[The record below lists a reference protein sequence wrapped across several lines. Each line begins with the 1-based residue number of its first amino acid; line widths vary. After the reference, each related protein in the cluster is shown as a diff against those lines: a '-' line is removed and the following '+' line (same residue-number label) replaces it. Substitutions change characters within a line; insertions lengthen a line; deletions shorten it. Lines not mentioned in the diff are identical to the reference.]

1 MLAQFCLA
9 LALLSPAAPAEGAEP
24 RAAAAVAPDVAVVCP
39 PSFREA
45 LAPWIKHRAEQGH
58 CVELLASDG
67 TPDTIRTRIAEVA
80 KRGGLK
86 FVVLVGDADP
96 AARRDAAV
104 RARSVATH
112 HAKSKVVVRWGSEP
126 ELATDN
132 PYADLDGDGLPDVA
146 IGRLTCDTPQELSRV
161 VAKILAYEKSTD
173 LGVWRRR
180 VSFVAG
186 VGGFGALADAAIES
200 GARMV
205 ICDGV
210 PAAYATTVTFG
221 SWQSPYCPPPASF
234 GQATL
239 DRINEGSLFWVY
251 IGHGH
256 RRGLDAIQVPGK
268 AFPILSAREVG
279 KMQTPVGSPIALFL
293 ACYTGAFDGAEDCL
307 AEEMLRSDGAPVAA
321 ICGSR
326 VTMPYAMAVMGGEL
340 MQECFVKRRETIGEI
355 ILHAKRSLVDEKG
368 TAPNRQM
375 LDAIAAAVSP
385 NGTKPADERAE
396 HVLLFN
402 LIGDPLLRVPHP
414 AAAKVIAPRF
424 ATAGDVLR
432 ISGECAVDGKC
443 VVELVV
449 RRDRLAFDPPE
460 RERYEE
466 SAESLAGFA
475 ETYRRAND
483 PRLVETSVEVREGK
497 FAAEIAVPADI
508 DGPCNIRVFVTGGG
522 QAAIGASDV
531 YVRRRKSE
539 STAGNGVSATERP
552 AAR

>member
-1 MLAQFCLA
+1 MLAPICFVLSLA
-9 LALLSPAAPAEGAEP
+9 VVAAPNERP
-24 RAAAAVAPDVAVVCP
+24 NDRATVNQGPDVAVVCP
-39 PSFREA
+39 LSFRAA
-45 LAPWIKHRAEQGH
+45 LAPWIEHRTAQGH
-58 CVELLASDG
+58 RVELLSSEG
-67 TPDTIRTRIAEVA
+67 TAEAVRARIAVVA
-80 KRGGLK
+80 KRGRLK

-96 AARRDAAV
+96 AAGKDAAV
-104 RARSVATH
+104 RARSLATH

-132 PYADLDGDGLPDVA
+132 PYADLDGDGRPDVA
-146 IGRLTCDTPQELSRV
+146 IGRLTCDTPQELSRM
-161 VAKILAYEKSTD
+161 VAKILAYEKQTD
-173 LGVWRRR
+173 LGLWRRR

-239 DRINEGSLFWVY
+239 DRLNEGSLFWVY
-251 IGHGH
+251 IGHGQ

-268 AFPILSAREVG
+268 AFPILGTREVG
-279 KMQTPVGSPIALFL
+279 KMQAPVGSPIALFL

-326 VTMPYAMAVMGGEL
+326 MTMPYAMAVMGGEL

-355 ILHAKRSLVDEKG
+355 VLHAKRSLVDEKG

-414 AAAKVIAPRF
+414 AAAKVVAPRF

-432 ISGECAVDGKC
+432 ISGECEVDGKC

-460 RERYEE
+460 REHYDE
-466 SAESLAGFA
+466 SAESLAAFA
-475 ETYRRAND
+475 DTYRRAND
-483 PRLVETSVEVREGK
+483 PCLVAVTADARDGK
-497 FAAEIAVPADI
+497 FAAELSVPADI
-508 DGPCNIRVFVTGGG
+508 DGPCNIRVFATGEGR
-522 QAAIGASDV
+522 AAIGSSDV
-531 YVRRRKSE
+531 YIRRRKSE
-539 STAGNGVSATERP
+539 TAADRGAAT
-552 AAR
+552 AK